1 MLAVGSS
8 GLNWMTLRR
17 TFGLPLQPGAP
28 SQRKSQHR
36 YSAKS
41 GEGCRPNISGGRSSY
56 GGGCCLT
63 ECTSMHPRGN
73 PKKNSMLCS
82 LTRPPDATAQ
92 TLMTRK
98 GIVGLESGRS
108 KHGGRLAKI
117 GWHSLKNK
125 VYRLSMTSRR
135 YWRRFQTRTQQHGR
149 KLMHSWRIVQKGG
162 RRERV
167 RINSSVDVFQTLETR
182 LGIKVLIL
190 IWLISAHGQ
199 RGELLLGG
207 RESLRGWEGRVCFTC
222 FTQFAN
228 FPGHSAWLGAWRVCG
243 CCLVVGFVF
252 RLFFFSGKFVFTINS
267 SGWPTMSRTS
277 PAMQEKKK
285 EKNYSQSF
293 PTRHHLGWSWIG
305 FCHPFINFSNQF
317 FPARHHVGWSWIELL
332 SFVKS
337 FHFIYFFSRSPPL
350 RLVLVWIF
358 FGTSFFFIFCI
369 STTIE
374 VGPGPKFLTKFIFNF
389 KPSNLIYFLYLSRL
403 PPLRL
408 VLDLV

>member
-8 GLNWMTLRR
+8 GLNWMTKLSWKAMGCYRRVSFMTCIRRSVLRHGRALEEKGLQLVSCCQAAKMRMTGWISCYRRR

-98 GIVGLESGRS
+98 GIVGLESRRS

-135 YWRRFQTRTQQHGR
+135 YWRRFQTRTQQHSR

-190 IWLISAHGQ
+190 IWLISEHGQ

-207 RESLRGWEGRVCFTC
+207 REPLRGWEGRVCFAC

-228 FPGHSAWLGAWRVCG
+228 FPGLSAWLGAWRVCG
-243 CCLVVGFVF
+243 CCLLVGFVF

-277 PAMQEKKK
+277 PAMQEKK
-285 EKNYSQSF
+285 YPQGGS
-293 PTRHHLGWSWIG
+293 
-305 FCHPFINFSNQF
+305 
-317 FPARHHVGWSWIELL
+317 
-332 SFVKS
+332 
-337 FHFIYFFSRSPPL
+337 
-350 RLVLVWIF
+350 
-358 FGTSFFFIFCI
+358 
-369 STTIE
+369 
-374 VGPGPKFLTKFIFNF
+374 
-389 KPSNLIYFLYLSRL
+389 
-403 PPLRL
+403 
-408 VLDLV
+408 